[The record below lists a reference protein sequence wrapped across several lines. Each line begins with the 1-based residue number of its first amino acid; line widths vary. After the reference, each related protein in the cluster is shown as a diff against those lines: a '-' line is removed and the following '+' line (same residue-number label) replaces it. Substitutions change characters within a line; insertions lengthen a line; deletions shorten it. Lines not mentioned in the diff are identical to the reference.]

1 MQKNGTVSGKLGV
14 VPVIPIPFDEN
25 EEIDEPALRRLVDF
39 AVSCGVKTICLPMY
53 GSEYYKLSDEE
64 RTRVVA
70 IAVDQAVNRIKVMGN
85 CAHGSSRMALSFA
98 QANVKAGADMI
109 SVPVPRTFS
118 LSDDDLLRY
127 LVPIFKGVD
136 VPVLLQDFNPGGPTV
151 SVEFVTRLLEE
162 CPNFRYLKLEEPLM
176 ATKIK
181 AIREATQDRVGVLE
195 GWGGLYLMELV
206 PVGISGSMPG
216 LAIADVLTQTFLL
229 RQELNP
235 KAFELFERV
244 LPQIV
249 FALQNFELF
258 LYCEK
263 RLLQA
268 RGVLSNANCRNASY
282 TPDPF
287 TVDYVDELN
296 ERILSALEEHGFAAI
311 WK

>member
-1 MQKNGTVSGKLGV
+1 MQKNDTVSDRLGV
-14 VPVIPIPFDEN
+14 VPVMSIPFDDH

-39 AVSCGVKTICLPMY
+39 AVACRVRAVCLPMY

-70 IAVDQAVNRIKVMGN
+70 IAVDQAAKRVKVIGN

-98 QANVKAGADMI
+98 QANVKAGAEMI
-109 SVPVPRTFS
+109 SVPVPRIFS

-127 LVPIFKGVD
+127 LAPILKGVD

-151 SVEFVTRLLEE
+151 TVEFVTRLLEK

-176 ATKIK
+176 AGKIET
-181 AIREATQDRVGVLE
+181 IRQATDGRIGVLE
-195 GWGGLYLMELV
+195 GWGGLYLMELI

-216 LAIADVLTQTFLL
+216 LAIADILTRIFQL
-229 RQELNP
+229 RQECDP
-235 KAFELFERV
+235 QAFELFEKV

-249 FALQNFELF
+249 FSLQNFECF

-268 RGVLSNANCRNASY
+268 RGVLSNANCRNADY
-282 TPDPF
+282 TPDAF
-287 TVDYVDELN
+287 AVEYVDELN
-296 ERILSALEEHGFAAI
+296 QRILSALEQHGFAA
-311 WK
+311 K